1 METPVEPTQK
11 AKLIPAF
18 GYLRVSGESQVKGDG
33 PVRQRAAI
41 THWAKE
47 HGYRIVKWFEE
58 NAVSGTTESM
68 DRPAFNAMLEAL
80 LSNGTRTVLI
90 ERLDRLAR
98 DVYIQEGTIRLLK
111 GKGFD
116 LISVSEP
123 DLNSTDMY
131 RVAMRQIMG
140 VFAELDR
147 KSIVFKLRAA
157 RQRKRAAT
165 GRCEGRKPYGS
176 RDGEPAII
184 NRIKEMRGHGMNYEQ
199 IARCLNGE
207 GVTPRTGQWYSANIR
222 KIILAHA

>member
-1 METPVEPTQK
+1 METQK
-11 AKLIPAF
+11 TKLIPAF
-18 GYLRVSGESQVKGDG
+18 GYIRVSGESQVKGDG
-33 PVRQRAAI
+33 PVRQRGTI
-41 THWAKE
+41 TKWAKE
-47 HGYRIVKWFEE
+47 HGYRIVRWFEE

-80 LSNGTRTVLI
+80 LLNGTQTVLI

-111 GKGFD
+111 AKGFD

-123 DLNSTDMY
+123 DLNSNDMY

-157 RQRKRAAT
+157 RQRKKAAP
-165 GRCEGRKPYGS
+165 GRCEGRMPYGF
-176 RDGEPAII
+176 REGEQAII
-184 NRIKEMRGHGMNYEQ
+184 DRIKAERLQGRNYEQ
-199 IARCLNGE
+199 IARDLNSE
-207 GVTPRTGQWYSANIR
+207 GVKPRTGKWYPGNVR
-222 KIILAHA
+222 KIALK

>member
-1 METPVEPTQK
+1 MGATQK

-18 GYLRVSGESQVKGDG
+18 GYIRVSGESQVKGDG

-41 THWAKE
+41 TKWAKE
-47 HGYRIVKWFEE
+47 QGFRIVRWFEE

-80 LSNGTRTVLI
+80 LLNGTRTVLI

-111 GKGFD
+111 EKGFE

-123 DLNSTDMY
+123 DLNSNDMY

-157 RQRKRAAT
+157 RQRKKAAT
-165 GRCEGRKPYGS
+165 GRCEGRMPYGF
-176 RDGEPAII
+176 REGEQAII
-184 NRIKEMRGHGMNYEQ
+184 DRIKAQRAQGHNYEQ
-199 IARCLNGE
+199 IARDLNTE
-207 GVTPRTGQWYSANIR
+207 GVKPRTGKWYPANVR
-222 KIILAHA
+222 KIVLK